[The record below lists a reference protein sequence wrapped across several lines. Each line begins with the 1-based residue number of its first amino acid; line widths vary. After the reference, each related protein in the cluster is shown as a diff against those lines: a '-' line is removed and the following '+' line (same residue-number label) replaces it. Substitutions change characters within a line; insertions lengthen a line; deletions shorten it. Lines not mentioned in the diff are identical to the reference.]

1 MRGLNKPIL
10 KEKIKNCFKKILK
23 NLIKLE
29 KEALLKLRTTEMIS
43 RLVMITGQI

>member
-1 MRGLNKPIL
+1 MKGLNKPIL
-10 KEKIKNCFKKILK
+10 KEKIKNFFKKILK
-23 NLIKLE
+23 NLTKLG

>member
-10 KEKIKNCFKKILK
+10 KEKIKNYFKKILK